1 MKSIIVDTNTLISF
15 VTDRN
20 PKQQEQAALL
30 FKSASRLELSIPL
43 HLNVI
48 TEFVYVM
55 DKIYD
60 IDRSKISEI
69 ISDLLNMPGINLI
82 CEIDMKSVLALW
94 SSSIPDYGDALLAA
108 LCLKSKNSAIATFD
122 KQFKKSL
129 SKLSLP
135 VYSF

>member
-1 MKSIIVDTNTLISF
+1 MKNIIIDTNMLISF

-20 PKQQEQAALL
+20 PHQQAKAALL
-30 FKSASRLELSIPL
+30 FESASRLKLSITL

-60 IDRSKISEI
+60 INRSKISEI
-69 ISDLLNMPGINLI
+69 ISDLLIMPGVNLI
-82 CEIDMKSVLALW
+82 CEIDLKSVLAIW
-94 SSSIPDYGDALLAA
+94 PSSVSDYGDALLAA
-108 LCLKSKNSAIATFD
+108 LCTKSKQNMIATFD

-129 SKLSLP
+129 SKLSLAA
-135 VYSF
+135 YSF

>member
-1 MKSIIVDTNTLISF
+1 MKRIIIDTNTLISY

-20 PKQQEQAALL
+20 PHQQEQAALL
-30 FKSASRLELSIPL
+30 FESASRLKLSITL

-60 IDRSKISEI
+60 IDRNKISEI
-69 ISDLLNMPGINLI
+69 ISDLLIMPGVNLV
-82 CEIDMKSVLALW
+82 CEIDMKSVLAIW
-94 SSSIPDYGDALLAA
+94 PSSISDYGDGLLAA
-108 LCLKSKNSAIATFD
+108 LCMRSKHSTIATFD

-129 SKLSLP
+129 TTLSLP